1 MKKLMVLALSFGLV
15 LLGTAPVMA
24 AGQAAKAAPPTQQEQ
39 VVQVVVPEGE
49 VLRTPQLLETSGQQW
64 QQVAARG
71 VQAIYRAGRAAL
83 NFTKK
88 HPCITG
94 CVVGHYLSKHV
105 LDPVDRAAS
114 KAWDASK
121 GLQLGPQGKLLSV
134 LERCSGTRQGIAC
147 WIQHYGFIQ
156 GK

>member
-1 MKKLMVLALSFGLV
+1 MKKLMALVLSIGLV

-24 AGQAAKAAPPTQQEQ
+24 AGQAAKAAPPAQQEQ

-64 QQVAARG
+64 QQIAARG
-71 VQAIYRAGRAAL
+71 VQVIYRAGRAAL
-83 NFTKK
+83 NVTKK

-94 CVVGHYLSKHV
+94 CVVGHYLSKYV

-121 GLQLGPQGKLLSV
+121 RFAARTTRKIAERSRTLLRNAARNSM
-134 LERCSGTRQGIAC
+134 LDTAL
-147 WIQHYGFIQ
+147 WIHSR
-156 GK
+156 